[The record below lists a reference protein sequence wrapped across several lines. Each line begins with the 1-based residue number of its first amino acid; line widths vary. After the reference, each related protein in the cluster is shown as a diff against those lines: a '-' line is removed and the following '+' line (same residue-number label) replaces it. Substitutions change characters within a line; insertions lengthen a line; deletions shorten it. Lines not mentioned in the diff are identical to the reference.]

1 MLNVEWKGEV
11 LHLELNRP
19 EVRNAFDDR
28 MIAALTEEI
37 KGAEGRARVILVSGA
52 GRTFCAGGDLNWMK
66 ATASNSFDENRQ
78 DALRLATLLRLMV
91 DSSSIVVSAVQ
102 GSVFGGGCGLVCA
115 SDYTVASEDAQFCFS
130 EARLGLVPAVISP
143 HVLAKIGASQ
153 TRALFTTA
161 IVFGA
166 DRAERIGLVHEV
178 APRER
183 LLERAWEIVK
193 AVLNNG
199 PTAAAKSKQVAMSSP
214 MADEE
219 SAALLAERR
228 ASQEGQEGMSAFL
241 EKRKPSWVRSEP

>member
-28 MIAALTEEI
+28 MIAALTEEVRS
-37 KGAEGRARVILVSGA
+37 AEGKARVILVSGA
-52 GRTFCAGGDLNWMK
+52 GKTFCAGGDLNWMK
-66 ATASNSFDENRQ
+66 ATASNTLEENRQ
-78 DALRLATLLRLMV
+78 DALRLARLLRLMV
-91 DSSSIVVSAVQ
+91 ESSSVIISAVQ

-115 SDYTVASEDAQFCFS
+115 SDYTVASHDAQFCFS

-161 IVFGA
+161 LVFGA
-166 DRAERIGLVHEV
+166 ERAERIGLVHEV
-178 APRER
+178 TPFDG
-183 LLERAWEIVK
+183 LLPRAWEVVG
-193 AVLNNG
+193 AVLANG
-199 PTAAAKSKQVAMSSP
+199 PTAVAKSKQVALSLP
-214 MADEE
+214 MTDEE

-228 ASQEGQEGMSAFL
+228 SSSEGQEGMTAFL
-241 EKRKPSWVRSEP
+241 EKRRPSWVKEQA